1 MIVFD
6 IDYIDLEYCYRVHG
20 PYEPERGLVFDGS
33 RYCLDPY
40 GLAVTGQSDWCVR
53 RERNDYRSRVVW
65 TNFDWQDT
73 RLPESRMEDL
83 VIYELHVRG
92 FTRHDSSGVQRPG
105 TFAGLIEKI
114 PYLLDLGV
122 NCVEL
127 MPVFEFNEM
136 FDERYYEGNRL
147 IDYWGYNP
155 ISFFAPNTSYSS
167 NKEHHQ
173 EGTELKKLIRELHR
187 NGIEVFLDV
196 VFNHTEIGRAHV

>member
-114 PYLLDLGV
+114 PYLIDLGV

-147 IDYWGYNP
+147 IDY
-155 ISFFAPNTSYSS
+155 
-167 NKEHHQ
+167 
-173 EGTELKKLIRELHR
+173 
-187 NGIEVFLDV
+187 
-196 VFNHTEIGRAHV
+196 